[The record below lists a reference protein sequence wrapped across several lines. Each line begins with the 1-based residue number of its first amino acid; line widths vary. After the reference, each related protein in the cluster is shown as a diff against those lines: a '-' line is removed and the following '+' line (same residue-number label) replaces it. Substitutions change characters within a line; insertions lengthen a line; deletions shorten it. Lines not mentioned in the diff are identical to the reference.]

1 VREVTPIEN
10 IEKMETEIN
19 DSTKEVDTNDIEELE
34 NLKDELEKLRKDKIQ
49 GMITRSRARWVKSE
63 ENNFS
68 CFLNLESRNYVEKTI
83 NMLKLANGTE
93 T

>member
-1 VREVTPIEN
+1 
-10 IEKMETEIN
+10 METEIN

-49 GMITRSRARWVKSE
+49 GMITRSRARWFESE
-63 ENNFS
+63 EKNS
-68 CFLNLESRNYVEKTI
+68 SYFLNLESRNYVEKTI